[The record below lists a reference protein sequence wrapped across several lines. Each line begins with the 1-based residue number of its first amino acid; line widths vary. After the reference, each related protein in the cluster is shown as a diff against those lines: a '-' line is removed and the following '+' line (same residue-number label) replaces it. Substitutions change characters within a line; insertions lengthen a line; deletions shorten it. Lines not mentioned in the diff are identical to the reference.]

1 MTVETRLRH
10 AIDANVGWYE
20 AIFAVH
26 GIGSVL
32 DEGLWSALG
41 PPPPFHSHAL
51 LVEPSVTVQAVE
63 ARIGEVPNASF
74 KDGFA
79 TLDASGLGMSP
90 LFDATW
96 IYHEPGAAPA
106 GDPSAWAEVRTP
118 EGLAEWNA
126 GWDTAEVLIPAVL
139 DRAQFRVLARS
150 VGGEAV
156 AGAVVRLGTGVVD
169 VSNVHG
175 VNGYVVD
182 WAELAAAIAA
192 RFPNRPMV
200 GYEQGADLEGALA
213 GGWDAVGPLR
223 VWVR

>member
-1 MTVETRLRH
+1 VTVGARLRQ

-32 DEGLWSALG
+32 SEGLWSALG

-51 LVEPSVTVQAVE
+51 VVEPSVTVQALE
-63 ARIGEVPNASF
+63 ARIGEVANASF

-79 TLDASGLGMSP
+79 SLDASGLGMSP

-96 IYHEPGAAPA
+96 IHHEPDATAAGEPA
-106 GDPSAWAEVRTP
+106 AWVEVRTP

-126 GWDTAEVLIPAVL
+126 GWDTAEVLVPAIL
-139 DRAQFRVLARS
+139 QRAQFRVLARRT
-150 VGGEAV
+150 GGETL
-156 AGAVVRLGTGVVD
+156 AGAVARLGTASVD

-175 VNGYVVD
+175 VNGHVVD

-200 GYEQGADLEGALA
+200 GYEQGADLEGAVA
-213 GGWDAVGPLR
+213 GGWEAVAPLR